1 MIGLDCMSYLILNT
15 LIIRLS
21 SLDFVKLFKISICTE
36 DLLKLGSRFARLP
49 I

>member
-15 LIIRLS
+15 LIIRL

-36 DLLKLGSRFARLP
+36 DLLKLGSRFARLL